1 MKRYLFILFLFIT
14 ALSYGQTYYGM
25 GSPIWQRTPTSKG
38 WFLRIDAATFGKY
51 NFYTA
56 PQLDSLFGLLP
67 PPGAAKLNSDTL
79 LQHGY
84 VPQWQLVN
92 QLALKQN
99 IITTGTTLQYLR
111 GDLSL
116 ATFPTSLPPSGAA
129 GGDLTGTYPNP
140 TVNTINSITKSFYDP
155 ISSIQ
160 TQLNGKANLSGGN
173 TLNGNQIIN
182 SGFLTMLYGVPLA
195 FENPTVSAYTGF
207 LVENVS
213 NGNHSWIIPSRSD
226 TLAGTSQIRKLDTLI
241 TGKQPILGFTPEN
254 VANKETTVT
263 NSSTLYTS
271 GSAIVAYAA
280 PISGSTSYINNQTSV
295 QSSSNYNISGT
306 GVNAALGINTGTTAL
321 TTKMQLAE
329 TSTSAIRGLLLD
341 QYSTDANGEKFYER
355 KARGTLASPTTIV
368 TGDAIGSHT
377 WSAYDGTQFTEAAKI
392 LVTSTGTLST
402 GIIPATMVM
411 QTATA
416 AGALTT
422 ALTIDQLQ
430 QSTFTN
436 TIISNQG
443 NSRGF
448 GLSTRPVITT
458 FPVPTLIP
466 TGSNLPLA
474 FDLMPNGTV
483 TTGNATPNGYT
494 WMDICDRNVLSDNNT
509 IPLTTLR
516 LGNRSDIIEIG
527 ELSFAS
533 GTLKPIGITMG
544 AGGTAGTGN
553 IKQLIDINSNFTFGD
568 AAGVNSGLLYTFRN
582 SNAGSSAFSRIV
594 NTVNNVN
601 GFFDIFPTNNT
612 FDSGSYA
619 GFSTVTNDTGG
630 LMLIASKSTGV
641 IKFLTGSATPSANER
656 GRIDAAG
663 NFLWGTT
670 TTTTSSKL
678 TVASTTQ
685 GAINAPIMNLGQWNA
700 ITKVDGLKGYIS
712 GTHKPVWYD
721 GTINR
726 IVLDSA
732 RADARYAPI
741 SINGTVTNVSSA
753 NTDIGIATGTTT
765 PVLTFNR
772 AGTYTWGGA
781 NTYSVNALFNAGL
794 TIDPSFVLQ
803 WGSSGNFGSLVPPTF
818 TGVRNWALQDKS
830 GIIAFLGDINSF
842 ITGTPTIV
850 AGAGAGTSPTVSVI
864 TNGKQ
869 LQVTVTTGTLPTGTN
884 ATIATVTLANPL
896 TYTPY
901 PIFSSASAATSLLN
915 GASMVYMTS
924 TGASNVTIT
933 AGTTALVAATTYIW
947 NIAL

>member
-1 MKRYLFILFLFIT
+1 MKKILLVLLLFISIKTF
-14 ALSYGQTYYGM
+14 GQA
-25 GSPIWQRTPTSKG
+25 PTSPYKLVGNQFYADTTLGKG
-38 WFLRIDAATFGKY
+38 DSIKLKVYLGVDG
-51 NFYTA
+51 A
-56 PQLDSLFGLLP
+56 PILTTTKQLNKSV
-67 PPGAAKLNSDTL
+67 SL
-79 LQHGY
+79 LQS
-84 VPQWQLVN
+84 N
-92 QLALKQN
+92 INSKQN
-99 IITTGTTLQYLR
+99 VLVSGTNVKTVNSISIIGS
-111 GDLSL
+111 GDIP
-116 ATFPTSLPPSGAA
+116 FPTSLAPSGTA
-129 GGDLTGTYPNP
+129 GGSLGGTYPNP
-140 TVNTINSITKSFYDP
+140 IVVTNANLTGQVTSTGNSTTINNINGFSPSLYDP
-155 ISSIQ
+155 TSSIQ
-160 TQLNGKANLSGGN
+160 TQLNGKAILSGGN
-173 TLNGNQIIN
+173 TLLGNQIIG
-182 SGFLTMLYGVPLA
+182 SGFLTILYGVPLA

-213 NGNHSWIIPSRSD
+213 NGNHSWIIPSRND
-226 TLAGTSQIRKLDTLI
+226 TLAGASQIRKLDTLI
-241 TGKQPILGFTPEN
+241 TGKQSILGFTPEN
-254 VANKETTVT
+254 IANKETTVT
-263 NSSTLYTS
+263 NSSTLYPS

-306 GVNAALGINTGTTAL
+306 GINAALGINTGTTAL

-329 TSTSAIRGLLLD
+329 TSTLAIRGLLLD

-416 AGALTT
+416 AGTLTT
-422 ALTIDQLQ
+422 ALTIDQTQ
-430 QSTFTN
+430 QATFTGLI
-436 TIISNQG
+436 TGNQG
-443 NSRGF
+443 SSRGF
-448 GLSTRPVITT
+448 SLSTRPVITT

-466 TGSNLPLA
+466 TGSNLQLA

-494 WMDICDRNVLSDNNT
+494 WMDLCDRNVLADNNT

-527 ELSFAS
+527 ELSFAG

-544 AGGTAGTGN
+544 AGGTAGTTN

-568 AAGVNSGLLYTFRN
+568 GVGTNSGLLYTFRN
-582 SNAGSSAFSRIV
+582 FSSGSSAFSRIV

-630 LMLIASKSTGV
+630 LILIASKSTGV
-641 IKFLTGSATPSANER
+641 IKFLTGSGIPSTNER
-656 GRIDAAG
+656 GRIDATG

-685 GAINAPIMNLGQWNA
+685 GTINAPIMNLGQWNA

-712 GTHKPVWYD
+712 GTHKPIWYD

-726 IVLDSA
+726 IFLDSV

-741 SINGTVTNVSSA
+741 SI
-753 NTDIGIATGTTT
+753 
-765 PVLTFNR
+765 
-772 AGTYTWGGA
+772 
-781 NTYSVNALFNAGL
+781 
-794 TIDPSFVLQ
+794 
-803 WGSSGNFGSLVPPTF
+803 
-818 TGVRNWALQDKS
+818 
-830 GIIAFLGDINSF
+830 

-850 AGAGAGTSPTVSVI
+850 AGAGAGTSPTVSVT

-869 LQVTVTTGTLPTGTN
+869 LQITVTTGTLPTGAGATL
-884 ATIATVTLANPL
+884 ATITLAIPL

-901 PIFSSASAATSLLN
+901 PVFSAAPGAATILS
-915 GASMVYMTS
+915 GASMIGMSS
-924 TGASNVTIT
+924 TGPSNVTIT
-933 AGTTALVAATTYIW
+933 TGTTALVAATTYIW
-947 NIAL
+947 NITI